1 MNESDKEIVD
11 KCLEGN
17 GHLYEILVTR
27 YQKKIYNI
35 AYRFTGSKEDAL
47 DITQEVFIKAYNSL
61 RKYDPNYKFSSWIL
75 KITTNY
81 CLDIK
86 KKKRVET
93 VELNLELKNNDIT
106 ASAENSYIYKENQKA
121 IYDAIN
127 ALPEKYRIL
136 IILYHN
142 QNQSYNE
149 ISKALNLPL
158 TKVKNRLYRARLML
172 KEELEGIKR
181 EGSEWIVKKLQY

>member
-1 MNESDKEIVD
+1 MNGADIEIV
-11 KCLEGN
+11 KRCLDGD
-17 GHLYEILVTR
+17 GHSYEELVTR
-27 YQKKIYNI
+27 YKKKIYNI

-61 RKYDPNYKFSSWIL
+61 RQYDPNYKFSSWIL

-81 CLDIK
+81 CLDVK

-93 VELNLELKNNDIT
+93 VELNTDLSSHDNAT
-106 ASAENSYIYKENQKA
+106 SAENLYIHKENQRA

-136 IILYHN
+136 IVLYHN
-142 QNQSYNE
+142 QNQSYTE
-149 ISKALNLPL
+149 ISQNLQLPL

-172 KEELEGIKR
+172 KEALEDIRR
-181 EGSEWIVKKLQY
+181 EESKWTIKKLRY